1 MKKHKLLLI
10 GVLTLGLAFPA
21 NASII
26 GAYNNLNKTVN
37 QSAYEETKG
46 GRGVESTV
54 ESTVEPTVESTVEP
68 TVESTVE
75 SKEVHQEKTITE
87 KILEFWHK
95 YRLKMLC

>member
-10 GVLTLGLAFPA
+10 GVLTIGLAFPA
-21 NASII
+21 SASII

-37 QSAYEETKG
+37 HGVYEETKG
-46 GRGVESTV
+46 GDGVE
-54 ESTVEPTVESTVEP
+54 P
-68 TVESTVE
+68 TVE

>member
-10 GVLTLGLAFPA
+10 GVLTIGLAFPA
-21 NASII
+21 SASII

-46 GRGVESTV
+46 GVG
-54 ESTVEPTVESTVEP
+54 VEPTVES
-68 TVESTVE
+68 
-75 SKEVHQEKTITE
+75 KEVQQEKTITE

>member
-10 GVLTLGLAFPA
+10 GVLTIGLAFPDS
-21 NASII
+21 ASII

-46 GRGVESTV
+46 GVG
-54 ESTVEPTVESTVEP
+54 VEPTVEP
-68 TVESTVE
+68 TVE

>member
-10 GVLTLGLAFPA
+10 GVLTIGLAFPA
-21 NASII
+21 SASII

-46 GRGVESTV
+46 GVG
-54 ESTVEPTVESTVEP
+54 
-68 TVESTVE
+68 VESTVE

>member
-10 GVLTLGLAFPA
+10 GVLTIGLAFPA

-37 QSAYEETKG
+37 HGVYEETKG
-46 GRGVESTV
+46 GVG
-54 ESTVEPTVESTVEP
+54 VEPTVEP
-68 TVESTVE
+68 
-75 SKEVHQEKTITE
+75 KEVQQEKTITE

>member
-10 GVLTLGLAFPA
+10 GVLTIGLAFPA
-21 NASII
+21 SASII

-37 QSAYEETKG
+37 HGVYEETKG
-46 GRGVESTV
+46 GVGVE
-54 ESTVEPTVESTVEP
+54 P
-68 TVESTVE
+68 TVE